1 MSPINCSDR
10 SPGSIR
16 TEANGIEEN
25 SINKP
30 FIFSSDSIAIMPS
43 LSTHVGGLDLKNPVL
58 LAAGILGTTGASLHR
73 AAAAGAGGVVTKSV
87 GSVSRDGHPG
97 PTIVSVTGG
106 LLNAMGLPN
115 PSYRDFQGE
124 IEIARSGGVPVIAS
138 IFGSS
143 AAEFAQIA
151 RGLKAD
157 AFELNLS
164 CPHAEK
170 YGSEL
175 GRYPDLVESVTG
187 AVKAASD
194 VPVWVKLT
202 PNTADISELG
212 LAAQRGGADAVVAI
226 NTLKAM
232 AIDIESGY
240 PILGNRFGGLSGA
253 AIKPVAVRCVYEL
266 AGSLDIPVI
275 GVGGVSCWQDALE
288 MIMAGA
294 SAVQVGTALIGG
306 YGVFEEINTGLASYL
321 ERKSMTLKDI
331 CGLSWRRRN

>member
-1 MSPINCSDR
+1 MQYHEKAFYVVITIVR
-10 SPGSIR
+10 L
-16 TEANGIEEN
+16 
-25 SINKP
+25 
-30 FIFSSDSIAIMPS
+30 MPS
-43 LSTHVGGLDLKNPVL
+43 LSIHAGGLDLKNPVL
-58 LAAGILGTTGASLHR
+58 LAAGILGTTGASLRR
-73 AAAAGAGGVVTKSV
+73 AALAGAGGVVTKSV
-87 GSVSRDGHPG
+87 GSVPREGHPG
-97 PTIVSVTGG
+97 PTIVHVKCG

-115 PSYRDFQGE
+115 PSYRDFQSE
-124 IEIARSGGVPVIAS
+124 IETARSAGVPVIAS

-151 RGLKAD
+151 RVLKAD

-187 AVKAASD
+187 AVKAAAD

-202 PNTADISELG
+202 PNTADILELG

-232 AIDIESGY
+232 AIDIETGY
-240 PILGNRFGGLSGA
+240 PMLGNRYGGLSGQ
-253 AIKPVAVRCVYEL
+253 AIKSVAVRCVYEL
-266 AGSLDIPVI
+266 AGRLEIPVI
-275 GVGGVSCWQDALE
+275 GVGGISSWEDAIE

-294 SAVQVGTALIGG
+294 QAVQVGTALQAG
-306 YGVFEEINTGLASYL
+306 YGIFEEITGGISRYL
-321 ERKSMTLKDI
+321 ERKSMTLEDL
-331 CGLSWRRRN
+331 CGLAGRRSQ

>member
-1 MSPINCSDR
+1 
-10 SPGSIR
+10 
-16 TEANGIEEN
+16 
-25 SINKP
+25 
-30 FIFSSDSIAIMPS
+30 MPS
-43 LSTHVGGLDLKNPVL
+43 LSISAGGLDLKNPLL
-58 LAAGILGTTGASLHR
+58 LAAGILGTTGASLRR
-73 AAAAGAGGVVTKSV
+73 AAQAGAGGVVTKSL
-87 GSVSRDGHPG
+87 GSAPREGHPG
-97 PTIVSVTGG
+97 PSIVHVECG

-115 PSYRDFQGE
+115 PSYRDFQEE
-124 IEIARSGGVPVIAS
+124 IDSARAGGVPVIAS

-164 CPHAEK
+164 CPHAEN

-202 PNTADISELG
+202 PNTADILELG
-212 LAAQRGGADAVVAI
+212 QAAQRGGADAVVAI

-240 PILGNRFGGLSGA
+240 PILGNRVGGLSGPA
-253 AIKPVAVRCVYEL
+253 VKPVAVRCVYEL
-266 AGSLDIPVI
+266 AGRLEIPVI
-275 GVGGVSCWQDALE
+275 GVGGITTWEDAVE
-288 MIMAGA
+288 MMMAGA
-294 SAVQVGTALIGG
+294 SALQLGTALLRG
-306 YGVFEEINTGLASYL
+306 YGVFEEIGTGLARYL
-321 ERKSMTLKDI
+321 ERKSMTIEDLV
-331 CGLSWRRRN
+331 GLSLRRRS